1 MPKTTIVTAIPYV
14 NSTPHIGNILT
25 TLSGDISARY
35 LRMRG
40 LDVFAVAGTDE
51 NGLKIKEAAEK
62 LGRDPHEFVAEIAGR
77 FVSIFNEMN
86 MQFDSFVRTSLPEHK
101 HASQALFKKLQE
113 NGYIYS
119 DTYEGW
125 YDVSTETYFKESEL
139 VDGKSP
145 DGNEVRKVSEEN
157 YFFKL
162 SAFGDQL
169 LAHIEANPD
178 FIIPETRKNE
188 VVSFIKSGLLDQ
200 CVSRKNNGWGIPV
213 PGDESQVIYVWFDA
227 LINYITATGWPNP
240 GWEEK
245 WPALCQWLGKDILT
259 RFHATLWPAMLL
271 GAGLPLPK
279 HIIAHAWILLGEEKI
294 SKSKGN
300 VVQPLELAAAT
311 ATRTG
316 CDPKVAIDVV
326 RYFITATMGYEND
339 STFTQDEFDKRYNS
353 DLANDLGNALNRSLS
368 MAHKFSEGIVPN
380 AEPEPEVLAAI
391 QQRKAEFESA
401 MEGFRLER
409 AANSA
414 IDVIRFV
421 NKYVDSRAPWALA
434 KSNDPA
440 LPAVVRSMLLCVR
453 AAEGMIRP
461 YMPTVADHIC
471 QQLGLEPTT
480 DWSTIGSPSS
490 LPAGTQLMQPQP
502 IFPRLEIEKKVQPA
516 KAEKPAPQKQE
527 TKMQTEENANTID
540 LISIDDFMKVKLRV
554 GRVFEAEP
562 LEGSDKLLKLQIF
575 IGEEKR
581 QIIAG
586 IRKNYSPED
595 LIGRQ
600 VVVVYNL
607 KPAKLRGAES
617 QGMLLAAT
625 DAEGGAILLQPD
637 KEAPEGTQVR

>member
-562 LEGSDKLLKLQIF
+562 LEGSDKLLKLQIV